1 MLDFVLLELYHVKV
15 ELLGTAGPL
24 RKLLEEKTRLIHIDV
39 VLCDPSCQGKRPR
52 TYSWLKGALRETL
65 IFGNE
70 AREMRG
76 LFLPLVNLLVL
87 NVETLMHGQVVI
99 LAGSMPCR
107 LKIGVAL
114 RVKDNQSLRH

>member
-1 MLDFVLLELYHVKV
+1 M
-15 ELLGTAGPL
+15 
-24 RKLLEEKTRLIHIDV
+24 
-39 VLCDPSCQGKRPR
+39 
-52 TYSWLKGALRETL
+52 KGALRETL

-99 LAGSMPCR
+99 LAGCMPCR

-114 RVKDNQSLRH
+114 RVKDNQSLRY

>member
-15 ELLGTAGPL
+15 ELLGAPRPFG
-24 RKLLEEKTRLIHIDV
+24 KLLEEDTRLIHVDV
-39 VLCDPSCQGKRPR
+39 VLSDPCCQGKRPR
-52 TYSWLKGALRETL
+52 TYPWLKGALRETL

-76 LFLPLVNLLVL
+76 LFFPLVNLLVL
-87 NVETLMHGQVVI
+87 DVETLMHGQVVI
-99 LAGSMPCR
+99 LASSMPCR

-114 RVKDNQSLRH
+114 RVKNNHSLRH